1 MGSKLF
7 LINVGAEA
15 SRWFSQPRLG
25 QDKVHR
31 LSEHQVESVTIELLK
46 QLPLVASYIMHYNDE
61 RETCQYFAIVAR
73 KEVLDAHLRLLCE
86 KAQQDCVAVWDVTA
100 QEGYL
105 IGPRT
110 AYWAPFNPEYFVVPD
125 RLKCL
130 IQPKELS
137 NVDTDP
143 IL

>member
-1 MGSKLF
+1 MGNKLF
-7 LINVGAEA
+7 LVNVGSEA
-15 SRWFSQPRLG
+15 SKWFSQPRLG

-31 LSEHQVESVTIELLK
+31 LSERQVEDATARLLL
-46 QLPLVASYIMHYNDE
+46 QLTVVSAGMLCNDPHE
-61 RETCQYFAIVAR
+61 NTQFYAIVAR
-73 KEVLDAHLRLLCE
+73 KEVIDAALLELCG

-110 AYWAPFNPEYFVVPD
+110 EYWAPFNPEYFVVPD

-130 IQPKELS
+130 IKPK
-137 NVDTDP
+137 D
-143 IL
+143 